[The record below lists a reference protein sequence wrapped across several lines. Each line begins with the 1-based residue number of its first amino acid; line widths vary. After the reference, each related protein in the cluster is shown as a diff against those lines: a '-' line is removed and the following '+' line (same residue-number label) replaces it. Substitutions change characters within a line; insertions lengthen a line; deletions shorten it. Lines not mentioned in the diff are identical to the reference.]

1 MRRIAGWLLAVGVMV
16 VAGTGP
22 AFAQAVG
29 DPFPFDYFVTPDGRY
44 LSITGQCQMDDEL
57 ADNAMLLGGATLF
70 ASTSP
75 GGPVLA
81 AVPLPK
87 PGPGYEFQ
95 YCPGFSLNGPPP
107 GTYYVLMVYGLTS
120 THSAPPSAW
129 RPVVVA
135 SRCTNAPPLP
145 PQVPPGMPN
154 IGGNTLNLAFTGN
167 ITGCATNRID
177 LEVGTTPGG
186 KDVGVFQLPGFG
198 IFAPNVPA
206 GTYYARARGVNAAGP
221 GQPSEEVP
229 LSIPNHC
236 LPGSGPLR
244 PLNPVATVN
253 GHTVTVSWG
262 LSPVANPPQ
271 PTFLQIAVFDPNSQ
285 VVLDHL
291 ILPPMPQLVV
301 TGVPSGEY
309 RIGIAPGN
317 ACSLAPMVPNM
328 YLDFVVP

>member
-1 MRRIAGWLLAVGVMV
+1 MRRIAVLLGMAFMVAAGVAPV
-16 VAGTGP
+16 S
-22 AFAQAVG
+22 AQAVG
-29 DPFPFDYFVTPDGRY
+29 DPFPFDYFVTPDGRS

-129 RPVVVA
+129 RPVVIA
-135 SRCTNAPPLP
+135 SRCTNAAPLP
-145 PQVPPGMPN
+145 PQLPPGMPN

-167 ITGCATNRID
+167 ANGCATNRVD

-186 KDVGVFQLPGFG
+186 KEVGTFALPGFG

-206 GTYYARARGVNAAGP
+206 GTYYARARGVNAAGT
-221 GQPSEEVP
+221 GAASVEVP
-229 LSIPNHC
+229 LQV
-236 LPGSGPLR
+236 GPSQCSLR
-244 PLNPVATVN
+244 PAAMFNAVGTAA
-253 GHTVTVSWG
+253 GHTVTITWTNSNVPG
-262 LSPVANPPQ
+262 PNA
-271 PTFLQIAVFDPNSQ
+271 PTFLEVSIVDPNSTA
-285 VVLDHL
+285 VLDHL
-291 ILPPMPQLVV
+291 VMPPLTQLVV
-301 TGVPSGEY
+301 PGVPSGRY
-309 RIGIAPGN
+309 RVGLAYGN
-317 ACSLAPMVPNM
+317 ACGRTPMSLQ
-328 YLDFVVP
+328 YIEFVVP